1 MKETLLKLI
10 EDKPKHFN
18 RMIENNPKYQQL
30 KEWIYKQTPELDNDD
45 FKYNIVTRCNWVLTD
60 RHSFPICPT
69 CGKEYGR
76 RKNVKIHEGY
86 QDHCCIKC
94 AQLDKQVRD
103 KIERTSFDRYGTTVP
118 SKSQEVKDKVKKT
131 TKEKYGDE
139 NIFKTDY
146 FKQKSK
152 KTCLDKYGVEYT
164 SQVPEIRQK
173 MIETCKNTCM
183 EKYGVDNVMKVPE
196 ILDKMIN
203 GVKKIWSEHKDE
215 LNEKQ
220 KQTKLERYGTL
231 NMYSVP
237 EFKEKRDKT
246 NLERYGNIHTVRSES
261 VIKKIKTTMMERYG
275 FECAMYNEK
284 FRQDLKKRMVQK
296 YGVECSFELP
306 EVREKIRQTN
316 LKLYGYMYGRPSKY
330 KFNNQLFDSSWELSF
345 WIYHTDMKN
354 NIERV
359 QESFKYNDGK
369 KDRYYIPDFRLNG
382 ILLEIKGDQF
392 FDKNGNMIN
401 PYDKEQDYIYNAKY
415 KCMIDNNVKILKRDD
430 IIPYLD
436 YVVETYGKE
445 YMDKFK
451 IMH

>member
-76 RKNVKIHEGY
+76 RKNVKVHEGY
-86 QDHCCIKC
+86 QDHCCVKC

-103 KIERTSFDRYGTTVP
+103 KIERTSFDRYGTNVP

-152 KTCLDKYGVEYT
+152 ETCLDKYGVEHT

-173 MIETCKNTCM
+173 MMETCKNTCM

-203 GVKKIWSEHKDE
+203 GVRKVWSEHKDE

-220 KQTKLERYGTL
+220 NQTKIERYGTL

-237 EFKEKRDKT
+237 EFKKKRDKT
-246 NLERYGNIHTVRSES
+246 NLERYGNIHTVRAES
-261 VIKKIKTTMMERYG
+261 VIKKIKATMMERYG
-275 FECAMYNEK
+275 SDKNSGIQKRYMFDNE
-284 FRQDLKKRMVQK
+284 
-296 YGVECSFELP
+296 Y
-306 EVREKIRQTN
+306 
-316 LKLYGYMYGRPSKY
+316 
-330 KFNNQLFDSSWELSF
+330 FDSSWELAF
-345 WIYHTDMKN
+345 WIYFKDKKL
-354 NIERV
+354 NISRC
-359 QESFKYNDGK
+359 KDAINYNDGE
-369 KDRYYIPDFRLNG
+369 KDRYYIPDFIVDGQLY
-382 ILLEIKGDQF
+382 EIKGNQF
-392 FDKNGNMIN
+392 FDKDDNLIN
-401 PYDKEQDYIYNAKY
+401 PYDKTRNNTAIAKQECMKKHNVIVIRKKEIKFYLNYITT
-415 KCMIDNNVKILKRDD
+415 
-430 IIPYLD
+430 
-436 YVVETYGKE
+436 TYGKDYIE
-445 YMDKFK
+445 KFK
-451 IMH
+451 ITH